1 MRLPKETSER
11 IKIGYGRI
19 GGVNS
24 ADAVQGEML
33 LLTEDVRTTLV
44 TALRVAA
51 NQYRDDIKT
60 AREAGV
66 PRLVEQFAIQAREA
80 MALADD
86 LER

>member
-1 MRLPKETSER
+1 MRLPKATSER

-19 GGVNS
+19 GGYNS

-33 LLTEDVRTTLV
+33 LLTEDVRTALV

-60 AREAGV
+60 SREAGIE
-66 PRLVEQFAIQAREA
+66 RLVEQFALQAREA
-80 MALADD
+80 MALADE